1 MKALN
6 GLGESG
12 WSEYTSLTT
21 LIDTAQIPRV
31 SSLHYD
37 NSTNILS
44 FHAPTY
50 PLYLVAKIE
59 VLVNSSWTLVSTVP
73 LKQKPY
79 EFSLPRNILFSNL
92 RYEQSRSLSFY
103 SSNNRYL

>member
-1 MKALN
+1 MN

-12 WSEYTSLTT
+12 WSEYTSMTT

-31 SSLHYD
+31 SSLQYD
-37 NSTNILS
+37 NSTNIVS

-50 PLYLVAKIE
+50 PLYLVAKME
-59 VLVNSSWTLVSTVP
+59 VMINNSWTLVKTIP

-79 EFSLPRNILFSNL
+79 EFSLPRNIQFSNL
-92 RYEQSRSLSFY
+92 R
-103 SSNNRYL
+103 